1 MLALVARWL
10 GVMAEW
16 DTRPH
21 VSAAE
26 YRPDHLIW
34 SSDDVHQGGF
44 FLVSGLR
51 FTSWW
56 PLMAASSQT
65 MSH

>member
-1 MLALVARWL
+1 
-10 GVMAEW
+10 MAEW